1 MAKIDSGRQPSI
13 LHTFVTEPFEKN
25 GQTMVRFGV
34 HSHQNERDT
43 AVLCETEI
51 VKEHNGH
58 NADGEK
64 ERHYFIETTIQIGAN

>member
-1 MAKIDSGRQPSI
+1 
-13 LHTFVTEPFEKN
+13 
-25 GQTMVRFGV
+25 MVRFGV